1 VEQSEHRPPKRN
13 PRSLRTHLVH
23 LPREGCSSAGAEL
36 NILVQAAALA
46 SLRPPLR
53 RSIVQYFHNCFAVI
67 LVTDKVRFTKL
78 LITDRLGSYAS
89 AFRRLRL
96 ACPHEQ
102 GPPPAMFT
110 PIFAVARTVGWVAH
124 WNEMVSDPETR
135 LFRPRQL
142 YAGPVERS
150 PAPIAERKA
159 HAPLVG

>member
-1 VEQSEHRPPKRN
+1 MPPSTIPSTFNATWSPNPPCGYSAPKRLLTGKA
-13 PRSLRTHLVH
+13 PSQPHD
-23 LPREGCSSAGAEL
+23 PD
-36 NILVQAAALA
+36 QFFALKCV
-46 SLRPPLR
+46 RV
-53 RSIVQYFHNCFAVI
+53 IIAV
-67 LVTDKVRFTKL
+67 TM
-78 LITDRLGSYAS
+78 
-89 AFRRLRL
+89 
-96 ACPHEQ
+96 
-102 GPPPAMFT
+102 PPPAMFT